1 MKRLIPVLFGAFC
14 VFAFCFGL
22 VRLFQ
27 LRFEEGDVYP
37 AYSSLRADPLG
48 TMALYESLGRAPS
61 LTVSRDFSGE
71 NKLPESP
78 RTTYL
83 HLAGNVRD
91 WEWMPLELV
100 KEIEAFAVR
109 GGRLV
114 VTLEPVNS
122 TWNVWNTTVTPIPT
136 PVTGTN
142 STTGSKT
149 NLPIAKASPP
159 RRILKGDQENLVDV
173 RDRWGF
179 GMGYDALVLDDD
191 HVPKPVLVKRRAKL
205 LLPETLE
212 WHSGTI
218 LKNLDQTWTTIYARG
233 TNAVFA
239 EKQYGNGTI
248 VLAGDSFF
256 VSNEAMQRDRHA
268 DLLAWLIGAGQ
279 TVVFDESHFGIVE
292 SSGVT
297 ALMRKYRLHG
307 VMFGFILL
315 AGLFIWKNSMSFVP
329 MPATAARDN
338 FVAGKDSA
346 VGFVNLLRRNIPARD
361 ILQICFD
368 EWTKSLRRRTD
379 YTISGVEQ
387 AQAAMQTELAKTP
400 HRRNPVVAYQ
410 NIARALK
417 ARRAPAANL
426 TPDTSHPTPKS

>member
-1 MKRLIPVLFGAFC
+1 
-14 VFAFCFGL
+14 
-22 VRLFQ
+22 
-27 LRFEEGDVYP
+27 
-37 AYSSLRADPLG
+37 
-48 TMALYESLGRAPS
+48 
-61 LTVSRDFSGE
+61 
-71 NKLPESP
+71 
-78 RTTYL
+78 
-83 HLAGNVRD
+83 
-91 WEWMPLELV
+91 
-100 KEIEAFAVR
+100 
-109 GGRLV
+109 
-114 VTLEPVNS
+114 
-122 TWNVWNTTVTPIPT
+122 
-136 PVTGTN
+136 
-142 STTGSKT
+142 
-149 NLPIAKASPP
+149 
-159 RRILKGDQENLVDV
+159 
-173 RDRWGF
+173 
-179 GMGYDALVLDDD
+179 
-191 HVPKPVLVKRRAKL
+191 VLVKRLAKL
-205 LLPETLE
+205 PLPETLE

-218 LKNLDQTWTTIYARG
+218 LKNLDQTWTAIYARG

-329 MPATAARDN
+329 MPATSAREN
-338 FVAGKDSA
+338 FVVGKDSA
-346 VGFVNLLRRNIPARD
+346 VGFVNLLRRNIPAKD
-361 ILQICFD
+361 ILQTCFD

-379 YTISGVEQ
+379 YTITGVEQ
-387 AQAAMQTELAKTP
+387 AQAAMQIELDKTH
-400 HRRNPVVAYQ
+400 HRRNPILAYQ